1 MSLLPR
7 GLSQV
12 LAIEDVHAKAAI
24 SQLVAR
30 FDDAVNRR
38 DVAEFAL
45 LWSPDATWEISEP
58 MPLHV
63 EGSENIVK
71 TWQNMLGG
79 TQWLFRGS
87 FAGVVE
93 VQGDRASG
101 RWPCIET
108 GTFVGGKGYDNRAMY
123 EDTYVSLDGV
133 WLFQRRKYIYFWLS
147 NEKLPGSAQAH

>member
-1 MSLLPR
+1 MNPLPQ
-7 GLSQV
+7 GLSQSV
-12 LAIEDVHAKAAI
+12 AVGHVHAI

-38 DVAEFAL
+38 DVAEFAQ
-45 LWSPDATWEISEP
+45 LWAPDATWEIGEP

-63 EGSENIVK
+63 EGAANIVK
-71 TWQNMLGG
+71 TWQQMLGG

-87 FAGVVE
+87 FAGVVD

-108 GTFVGGKGYDNRAMY
+108 GTFVDGKGYDNRAMY
-123 EDTYVSLDGV
+123 QDSYALRQGA
-133 WLFQRRKYIYFWLS
+133 WLFQSRKYIYFWLS
-147 NEKLPGSAQAH
+147 NEKLPGSAQSR